1 MGNEDRATR
10 AILITVCFLAVA
22 SLVMAALVQIA
33 VHELRCVYDSSRTRL
48 KLLVRTLRAKEAG
61 TAKFPGQM
69 KHGDYDRATANPS
82 E

>member
-10 AILITVCFLAVA
+10 AILITVCLLAVA
-22 SLVMAALVQIA
+22 SLVMEIA
-33 VHELRCVYDSSRTRL
+33 VYELRCVYDSGRTRL

-61 TAKFPGQM
+61 TAKFSGHL